1 MATQL
6 DRLLEN
12 IGPEHTI
19 QKAFNRANEAI
30 NTFPLESSLITEWD
44 EYRMV
49 MARFYRHVEKKVLNV
64 QGRMPTT
71 DMDFDWG
78 RCFNTIIKAYGNN
91 GEKTAFELVRTGN
104 DGGLNGVLRKIA
116 LAIAEYYSQNEI
128 AARVNLWLNGLSVEE
143 KLAAGDEYI
152 KKFGHLLPSEITE
165 GGAVRIKANLLQVL
179 IMHPRMIHE
188 LNKVGRL

>member
-64 QGRMPTT
+64 QRRMPTT
-71 DMDFDWG
+71 DMDFDRG
-78 RCFNTIIKAYGNN
+78 RCFNTILKAYGNN

-128 AARVNLWLNGLSVEE
+128 AARVNLWLNGLSTEG

-152 KKFGHLLPSEITE
+152 KKFGHLLPSEISE
-165 GGAVRIKANLLQVL
+165 GGAVRIKANLSRVL
-179 IMHPRMIHE
+179 IMHPRIIHE

>member
-6 DRLLEN
+6 ERLLQS

-19 QKAFNRANEAI
+19 EKAFNRANEAI

-49 MARFYRHVEKKVLNV
+49 MARFHRHVEKQVLNV
-64 QGRMPTT
+64 QGEMPEA
-71 DMDFDWG
+71 DMDFYWS
-78 RCFNTIIKAYGNN
+78 RCLRIIIKGYGNN
-91 GEKTAFELVRTGN
+91 GEKAAFELVRTGN
-104 DGGLNGVLRKIA
+104 DGGLNGVLRKIVM
-116 LAIAEYYSQNEI
+116 AIAEQYSQNEI
-128 AARVNLWLNGLSVEE
+128 TARVNNWLNGLSIEE
-143 KLAAGDEYI
+143 NLAASDEYI
-152 KKFGHLLPSEITE
+152 RKFGHLLPSEIIE
-165 GGAVRIKANLLQVL
+165 GGALRVKANLSQVL